1 MQALSADEVSK
12 WKASDLKNYL
22 AARGIDHSFCVEKQ
36 ELIALVMKNEQSP
49 TPISPNR
56 SSAPSTNGTQTS
68 SYSAPPPQPE
78 SKPQPQYYQ
87 YQPQYSYPTQPPP
100 PPQYSY
106 PTQPPPQYS
115 YPTQPPPQYQ
125 YSQYTQQS
133 SSGNYQA
140 PPQAKPQQGEKEKP
154 KGSLFSMLLSLTAAS
169 SVEDNRSFYEILGVE
184 KDASQSDIKKA
195 YYKYSSSS
203 SSPLSLSLSLSL
215 FSLSLNVFPSSR
227 AAMKYHPDKNPDNP
241 AAEEMVD
248 SFMCSIAG

>member
-1 MQALSADEVSK
+1 VFAQIPRIQSSVSVQGRNAFELQHGMQALSADEVSK

-100 PPQYSY
+100 
-106 PTQPPPQYS
+106 QYS

-125 YSQYTQQS
+125 YSQYTQQGYQS

-154 KGSLFSMLLSLTAAS
+154 KGSRSFMLLFLT
-169 SVEDNRSFYEILGVE
+169 VYIL
-184 KDASQSDIKKA
+184 S
-195 YYKYSSSS
+195 
-203 SSPLSLSLSLSL
+203 
-215 FSLSLNVFPSSR
+215 
-227 AAMKYHPDKNPDNP
+227 
-241 AAEEMVD
+241 
-248 SFMCSIAG
+248 